1 MNLRKSSETKPLSNH
16 AIMTSIRYIAELLA
30 NAQLYIEV
38 TMVAFKSGTLFVQ
51 TNITSVS
58 RLYIDD
64 RSQLKVHTDVLSLRN
79 TFTTCARIKTL
90 LSHLFHLIDAR
101 RYRASSQQH
110 L

>member
-1 MNLRKSSETKPLSNH
+1 MNLRKSSETEPLINH

-38 TMVAFKSGTLFVQ
+38 TLVAFKSGTLFVR

-79 TFTTCARIKTL
+79 TFTTYKNKNSAEPSFSFDRCQEMQ
-90 LSHLFHLIDAR
+90 S
-101 RYRASSQQH
+101 
-110 L
+110 